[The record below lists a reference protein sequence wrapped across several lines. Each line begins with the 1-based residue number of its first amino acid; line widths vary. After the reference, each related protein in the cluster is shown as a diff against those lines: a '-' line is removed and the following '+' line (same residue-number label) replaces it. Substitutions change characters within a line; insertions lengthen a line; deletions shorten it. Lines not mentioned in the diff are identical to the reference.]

1 MRVLVTGGAGYIGSH
16 TMLELLAAE
25 HTPLVVDNFANSS
38 PVALERVARLSNR
51 AVEHRAAS
59 ITDGPAIRQIIKDFR
74 PDAVIH
80 FAGLKAVGESELKPL
95 SYYEENVFGTIQLL
109 KAIDAVGCKQI
120 VFSSSATVYGEP
132 HYLPFDEAHPLAPI
146 NPYGR
151 TKYFIEEIL
160 RDWAATDPQK
170 SVMLLRYFNPVGA
183 HISGDIGEDPRGIPN
198 NLVPFIAQV
207 AVGRRDR
214 LMVFGDDYDTPD
226 GTGIRDYIHVSDLA
240 AGHVAALDYASR
252 HHGIEAVNLGTGRG
266 HSVKEVITAFA
277 KASGRDIPYEIAPR
291 RKGDIS
297 TSYTSTE
304 KAKLLLGWE
313 AKLSLDAMCADTWH
327 WQSQNPEGYGG

>member
-16 TMLELLAAE
+16 TMLEILAAD
-25 HTPLVVDNFANSS
+25 HTPLVVDNFSNAS
-38 PVALERVARLSNR
+38 PVALERVTRLSNR
-51 AVEHRAAS
+51 PFDHRVAS
-59 ITDGPAIRQIIKDFR
+59 LTDGAIIRQSVEEFQ
-74 PDAVIH
+74 PQAVIH
-80 FAGLKAVGESELKPL
+80 FAGLKAVGESEQKPL

-109 KAIDAVGCKQI
+109 KAMDAAGCKQI

-132 HYLPFDEAHPLAPI
+132 QHLPFDEAHPLSPV

-151 TKYFIEEIL
+151 SKFFIEEIL
-160 RDWAATDPQK
+160 RDWAATDPAK

-183 HISGDIGEDPRGIPN
+183 HPSGQIGEDPLGIPN

-214 LMVFGDDYDTPD
+214 LMVFGNDYDTPD

-252 HHGIEAVNLGTGRG
+252 HAGVEAVNLGTGRRQ
-266 HSVKEVITAFA
+266 SVMEVIAAFGRA
-277 KASGRDIPYEIAPR
+277 AGRDISYEIAPCR
-291 RKGDIS
+291 RGDIAISYAS
-297 TSYTSTE
+297 TD
-304 KAKLLLGWE
+304 KAKSLLNWR
-313 AKLSLDAMCADTWH
+313 ATRSLDDMCESVWR
-327 WQSQNPEGYGG
+327 WQSQNPEGYEE